1 MLTTIREKTQG
12 WFAKI
17 VLGLIAVLFGLW
29 GINSYFEGGGKTVVA
44 EVDGEPIDYETYRQ
58 ALEQQRQSLQRMLGG
73 QMDARLLD
81 NPEFKR
87 RIVDSLV
94 EQSLLRLEAKE
105 QGYAISDTQLSNLIK
120 GIPQFQRD
128 NQFDHVLY
136 AQVLRQAGYTPAYF
150 ESRLRQDAIAEQM
163 RSGFTQTAIVPD
175 ADLQAVA
182 RLEAQRRQIDYVV
195 IKPEKFLHQAVAT
208 PEAIE
213 RYYRE
218 HQNEYR
224 VPEQVR
230 VEYVRLSADDLR
242 AQVQPSD
249 EDLRKAYEDEEQR
262 YVTPEER
269 RASHILIESAPQ
281 ASAEEQ
287 KAAQAKIEEVRAR
300 LKGGADFAAL
310 AKQYSDDKGSAAK
323 GGDLGFSRRGA
334 FVKEFEAVLFGMKPG
349 EVRGPVKTQ
358 YGYHLI
364 KLTAVKPEVRQSFE
378 QMKAQLRESVQR
390 AQMEERF
397 YELGEKFNNLVYEHP
412 DSLQPAAE
420 ALGLKIERSGWF
432 SRSGGQGVAALP
444 KVVEAAFSPEVL
456 SGNNSGT
463 IEAGSNAWIA
473 VRVAEHKE
481 AAVKPLAEVRAQVE
495 QAVKSELARERS
507 QALAAQWLEELR
519 KGASL
524 TALAEK
530 QGLRM
535 VNGASVKREG
545 GTGADAADPRL
556 AQAVFKAARP
566 RDGQS
571 VYESVSLGGNGHAV
585 FALKRV
591 EETVVDKIDAATKDR
606 VMQILQ
612 ARRGSDY
619 YSAYLD
625 GLRADKPVK
634 IYADKL

>member
-29 GINSYFEGGGKTVVA
+29 GINSYFEGSGKAVVA

-81 NPEFKR
+81 NPQFKR

-94 EQSLLRLEAKE
+94 EQSLLQQEAKE
-105 QGYAISDTQLSNLIK
+105 QGYAISDAQLSNLIK
-120 GIPQFQRD
+120 AIPQFQRD
-128 NQFDHVLY
+128 NQFDQALY
-136 AQVLRQAGYTPAYF
+136 AQVLRQAGYTPAGF

-163 RSGFTQTAIVPD
+163 RNGFAQTAIVTD
-175 ADLQAVA
+175 TDLQALA
-182 RLEAQRRQIDYVV
+182 RLEAQRREVDYVV
-195 IKPEKFLHQAVAT
+195 ISPEKFLEQTAAT

-213 RYYRE
+213 RYYKE

-230 VEYVRLSADDLR
+230 AEYVRLSADDLR
-242 AQVQPSD
+242 IQVQPSD
-249 EDLRKAYEDEEQR
+249 EDLRKAYEDEAQR

-269 RASHILIESAPQ
+269 RASHILIESGPQ
-281 ASAEEQ
+281 ASADEQ
-287 KAAQAKIEEVRAR
+287 KAAQAKVEEVRAK

-334 FVKEFEAVLFGMKPG
+334 FVKEFEATLFSMTPG
-349 EVRGPVKTQ
+349 EVSGPVKTQ

-378 QMKAQLRESVQR
+378 QVKGQLRENVQR
-390 AQMEERF
+390 HQVEERL

-412 DSLQPAAE
+412 DSLEPAAE
-420 ALGLKIERSGWF
+420 ALGLKIERSDWF
-432 SRSGGQGVAALP
+432 SRTGGKGIGAIP

-456 SGNNSGT
+456 NGSNSGT
-463 IEAGSNAWIA
+463 IEAGANAWIA
-473 VRVAEHKE
+473 LRVAEHKE
-481 AAVKPLAEVRAQVE
+481 ASVKPLADVRAQAE
-495 QAVKSELARERS
+495 QAVMREQARERS
-507 QALAAQWLEELR
+507 EKLAAQWLDEMR
-519 KGASL
+519 QGASL
-524 TALAEK
+524 AALAQK
-530 QGLRM
+530 QGLR
-535 VNGASVKREG
+535 VSNGISVPRDG
-545 GTGADAADPRL
+545 GTGADRTDPRL
-556 AQAVFKAARP
+556 AQAVFKAPRP
-566 RDGQS
+566 KEGRP
-571 VYESVSLGGNGHAV
+571 VYESVSLGADGYAV

-591 EETVVDKIDAATKDR
+591 EETAADKIDAATKNR
-606 VMQILQ
+606 VTQAVQ
-612 ARRGSDY
+612 ARRGVDY
-619 YSAYLD
+619 YGAYLD
-625 GLRADKPVK
+625 GLRADRPVK